1 MSIGNFS
8 FSMITELERKL
19 PFYLVGA
26 GIDFHQELDPH
37 MRPDGYPHFQ
47 WIQVK
52 SGKGVF
58 NVDGELHTVET
69 NQGILLFPDVP
80 HNYYA
85 EESPWIVD
93 WFTFNGSNVE
103 KVLNLV
109 HIDKTAVFSV
119 FQNSLFTGIIQ
130 KSLKMVRSTEPDK
143 GLRASL
149 LVYEFLVSFSHYA
162 HKIGSEGDIRL
173 YSRLN
178 PVLNHIEEHYSRS
191 LTIEDLAD
199 VIGVTPQYLCLLFKK
214 IIKQRPIEY
223 LNNVR
228 INKSKDL
235 LLKNPRTKIDD
246 ISIMSGYESTSYF
259 CSIFKKIE
267 GMSPGRFRE
276 LHLHKKYLIS

>member
-8 FSMITELERKL
+8 FSMITDVERQL

-47 WIQVK
+47 WIQIK
-52 SGKGVF
+52 SGSGVF
-58 NVDGELHTVET
+58 EVEGERHNVGT

-80 HNYYA
+80 HSYYA

-93 WFTFNGSNVE
+93 WFTFNGANVGE
-103 KVLNLV
+103 VLKLV
-109 HIDKTAVFSV
+109 HIEKTAVFSV
-119 FQNSLFTGIIQ
+119 FQDSLFTGIIQ
-130 KSLKMVRSTEPDK
+130 KSLKTVRSTVPDK

-149 LVYEFLVSFSHYA
+149 LVYEFLVSFSQYA
-162 HKIGSEGDIRL
+162 HKIGNEGDVRL

-178 PVLNHIEEHYSRS
+178 PVLDHIDENFSQS

-214 IIKQRPIEY
+214 IMKQRPIEY

-235 LLKNPRTKIDD
+235 LLKHPRTKVDE
-246 ISIMSGYESTSYF
+246 ISGMAGYESTSYF
-259 CSIFKKIE
+259 CSIFKKVE
-267 GMSPGRFRE
+267 GMSPGKFRE
-276 LHLHKKYLIS
+276 LHLHKRHMIS